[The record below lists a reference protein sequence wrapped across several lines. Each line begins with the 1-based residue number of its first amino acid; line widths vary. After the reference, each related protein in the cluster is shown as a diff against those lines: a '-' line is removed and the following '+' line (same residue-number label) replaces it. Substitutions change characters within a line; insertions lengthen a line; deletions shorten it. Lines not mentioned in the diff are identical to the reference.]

1 MAYNVIRKRVML
13 EGQVQG
19 VGLRFRA
26 EYASQMVR
34 VTGWIKNLDD
44 GKVELELQG
53 SEDEIAKLLAEL
65 AKGRNVEVEKMTE
78 TDIPVVEGEKEFMAL
93 V

>member
-44 GKVELELQG
+44 GKVELQG
-53 SEDEIAKLLAEL
+53 SEEDIAKLLAEL

>member
-1 MAYNVIRKRVML
+1 ML
-13 EGQVQG
+13 NILEIQTKLVEAALPSGHE
-19 VGLRFRA
+19 RA
-26 EYASQMVR
+26 CGE
-34 VTGWIKNLDD
+34 
-44 GKVELELQG
+44 
-53 SEDEIAKLLAEL
+53 LLAEL